1 MLEKTLSS
9 RTLYTGR
16 VLTLEI
22 LDVEL
27 EDGRPAVREIIR
39 HARAVAVLPRLPD
52 GRFLWVR
59 QYRKAMEEDVV
70 EVCAGLVEP
79 GEAPEAAA
87 RRELAEETGWAAG
100 RLVPLGEVYSS
111 PGYSDE
117 KVDLYFAECT
127 GPAAAAA
134 QDEDERVETVA
145 LSPEEI
151 GEWIRTG
158 AIRDAKSIAAW
169 LLYRSGRAGA

>member
-9 RTLYTGR
+9 RTLYSGR

-27 EDGRPAVREIIR
+27 ADGRPAVREIIR
-39 HARAVAVLPRLPD
+39 HARAVGVLPRLPD

-59 QYRKAMEEDVV
+59 QYRKAMEEEVV

-79 GEAPEAAA
+79 DEAPEAAA

-100 RLVPLGEVYSS
+100 RLVPMGEVYSS

-117 KVDLYFAECT
+117 KVDLYFAECAE
-127 GPAAAAA
+127 PAEAAA

-145 LSPEEI
+145 MSPEEI
-151 GEWIRTG
+151 DGAIRSG

-169 LLYRSGRAGA
+169 LLYRTGRGEA

>member
-1 MLEKTLSS
+1 MQEKTLSG
-9 RTLYTGR
+9 RTLYSGR

-27 EDGRPAVREIIR
+27 EDGRRAIREIIR
-39 HARAVAVLPRLPD
+39 HARAVAVLPRTPD

-59 QYRKAMEEDVV
+59 QYRKAMEEAVV

-100 RLVPLGEVYSS
+100 KLAWMGEVYSS

-117 KVDLYFAECT
+117 KVDLYFAECV
-127 GPAAAAA
+127 GPAGAAA

-145 LSPEEI
+145 LSPAEI
-151 GEWIRTG
+151 DEAIRSG

-169 LLYRSGRAGA
+169 LLYRSGRVGA

>member
-1 MLEKTLSS
+1 MREKTRSS
-9 RTLYTGR
+9 RTLYSGR

-39 HARAVAVLPRLPD
+39 HARAVCVLPRRPD
-52 GRFLWVR
+52 GRFVWVR
-59 QYRKAMEEDVV
+59 QFRKAMEEEVV

-87 RRELAEETGWAAG
+87 RRELSEETGLAAD
-100 RLVPLGEVYSS
+100 RLIHLGEVYSS

-117 KVDLYFAECT
+117 KVDLYFAECSA
-127 GPAAAAA
+127 PAGAANP
-134 QDEDERVETVA
+134 DEGEQVETLA
-145 LSPEEI
+145 LSPEQI
-151 GEWIRTG
+151 DARIRSG
-158 AIRDAKSIAAW
+158 DIRDAKSIAVW
-169 LLYRSGRAGA
+169 LLYRTGRALS